1 MTKMHDQRA
10 EAIARITAV
19 RDEVLAREAAKPQ
32 LKVTKPKV
40 VQELPTDEATD
51 KKREAKRRK
60 IAKRDESRRQKAAT
74 DPVYAEKLR
83 QQRRQQYLKRKERL
97 GADTLNQNAK
107 ESIARV
113 KVSDPEGWVQRQR
126 EYQRQSRE
134 RKKARMAVDP
144 DYAKQV
150 RAKRQAKKKER
161 NQRQAAE
168 LRELRA
174 LRAQLKANPPKS
186 PDSCTTH
193 NYP

>member
-32 LKVTKPKV
+32 LKPKVAKLKV
-40 VQELPTDEATD
+40 VQELPMDEASV
-51 KKREAKRRK
+51 KKREQRRK
-60 IAKRDESRRQKAAT
+60 KTAKRDERRRQRCAA
-74 DPVYAEKLR
+74 DPVYAEKFR
-83 QQRRQQYLKRKERL
+83 QQRKQWYLKRKERL
-97 GADTLNQNAK
+97 GADTLNQKAK

-113 KVSDPEGWVQRQR
+113 RVIDPESWLQRQKK
-126 EYQRQSRE
+126 YQRQSRE
-134 RKKARMAVDP
+134 RQKARMASDP

-150 RAKRQAKKKER
+150 RAKRRAKKKER

-174 LRAQLKANPPKS
+174 LRAQLKANPPES
-186 PDSCTTH
+186 PDSCRQS
-193 NYP
+193 

>member
-32 LKVTKPKV
+32 PKPKVAKHKV
-40 VQELPTDEATD
+40 VQELPMDEASV
-51 KKREAKRRK
+51 KKREQRRK
-60 IAKRDESRRQKAAT
+60 KTAKRDERRRQRCAA

-83 QQRRQQYLKRKERL
+83 QQRRQQYLNRKERL
-97 GADTLNQNAK
+97 GSDTLNQKAK

-113 KVSDPEGWVQRQR
+113 RVIDPEGWVQRQR

-174 LRAQLKANPPKS
+174 LRAQLKANPPDS
-186 PDSCTTH
+186 PDSCRQS
-193 NYP
+193 

>member
-32 LKVTKPKV
+32 PKPKV
-40 VQELPTDEATD
+40 VQELPTDKASD
-51 KKREAKRRK
+51 KKREQRRK
-60 IAKRDESRRQKAAT
+60 KTAKRDERRRQRCAA
-74 DPVYAEKLR
+74 DPVYAEKFR
-83 QQRRQQYLKRKERL
+83 QQRKQWYLKRKERL
-97 GADTLNQNAK
+97 GSDTLNQKAK

-113 KVSDPEGWVQRQR
+113 RVSDPEGWVQRQR

-174 LRAQLKANPPKS
+174 LRAQLKANPPDS
-186 PDSCTTH
+186 PDSCRQS
-193 NYP
+193 